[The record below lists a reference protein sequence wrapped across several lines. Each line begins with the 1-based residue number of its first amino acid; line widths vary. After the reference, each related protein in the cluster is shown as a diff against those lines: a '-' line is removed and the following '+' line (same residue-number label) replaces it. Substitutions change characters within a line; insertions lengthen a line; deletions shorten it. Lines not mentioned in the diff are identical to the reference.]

1 MAKLEKGEDFQ
12 LIDVR
17 EVDEWNAGHIAQA
30 KLIPLGFLPYRLE
43 ELDKERPIVMV
54 CRSGGRSYRAT
65 EYLQAMGYDV
75 INMVGGMLAWPGET
89 EK

>member
-1 MAKLEKGEDFQ
+1 
-12 LIDVR
+12 
-17 EVDEWNAGHIAQA
+17 
-30 KLIPLGFLPYRLE
+30 
-43 ELDKERPIVMV
+43 MV